1 MARDIKKAV
10 KKVDDK
16 EKDKIINSAASEKQI
31 KPKTEKEDKFT
42 TNISIKKSSW
52 IKGKQIAL
60 EEYGT
65 TNFSKFI
72 EILIEEKKNQLNK

>member
-31 KPKTEKEDKFT
+31 KPKT
-42 TNISIKKSSW
+42 
-52 IKGKQIAL
+52 
-60 EEYGT
+60 
-65 TNFSKFI
+65 
-72 EILIEEKKNQLNK
+72 